1 MVLGVLG
8 CEGGMAFYGWN
19 RCLGV
24 FRVRSGGLAA
34 KVTLSPPAKGP
45 NKGPTFG
52 LFFFFF
58 FLRLKASYGA
68 ENPADGS
75 SQLLG
80 SRRVQRPITH
90 PSLRDFFSGP

>member
-8 CEGGMAFYGWN
+8 CEGGMAFYAWN

-34 KVTLSPPAKGP
+34 KVTLGPPAKGP
-45 NKGPTFG
+45 NKGPTHG

-58 FLRLKASYGA
+58 FAIKGLVWGR
-68 ENPADGS
+68 EP
-75 SQLLG
+75 
-80 SRRVQRPITH
+80 H
-90 PSLRDFFSGP
+90 